1 MLKFP
6 EDYEIV
12 VSLGYPNADNNP
24 IRHKNLT
31 IYKWIPNRF
40 EYLKSCDLVIG
51 RAGHGTMTQCL
62 CYGKPMILVPTP
74 SHTEQISNAKQAEDL
89 GVAKIILQEKLNRD
103 RLLKGI
109 KQMLESTAQERLKTV
124 QKEVLKYDGLKKAV
138 ETIFEAVKK

>member
-1 MLKFP
+1 
-6 EDYEIV
+6 
-12 VSLGYPNADNNP
+12 
-24 IRHKNLT
+24 
-31 IYKWIPNRF
+31 
-40 EYLKSCDLVIG
+40 
-51 RAGHGTMTQCL
+51 MTQCL

-109 KQMLESTAQERLKTV
+109 KQMLESTVQERLKTV

-138 ETIFEAVKK
+138 ETIFEVIKK